1 VAVADYDEIGVG
13 YARHRQP
20 DPRLAAQFE
29 RALGEASTV
38 LNVGAGTG
46 SYESVDRAV
55 VAVEPSAVM
64 AAQRPA
70 GAAPVLRAVVEQL
83 PFAGETF
90 DAATMFLTL
99 HHWADWRVGLRE
111 VQRVARRLVIF
122 TFEPGAHAHC
132 WVVRDYLPAAGRTRS
147 ALAPHLDEVVQ
158 ALPESRV
165 EVVPVPHDCTD
176 GFLWAYWRRPD
187 QYLDPAVR
195 RGISA
200 IAQLPPQEVEPGMA
214 RLAADLESGRWHDEH
229 ADLLDLD
236 EVDGGFRLV
245 VAG

>member
-111 VQRVARRLVIF
+111 VRRVARRLVIF

-132 WVVRDYLPAAGRTRS
+132 WVVR
-147 ALAPHLDEVVQ
+147 
-158 ALPESRV
+158 ALPDASV

-176 GFLWAYWRRPD
+176 GFLWAYWRRPE

-200 IAQLPPQEVEPGMA
+200 IAQLPPQDVEPGMA